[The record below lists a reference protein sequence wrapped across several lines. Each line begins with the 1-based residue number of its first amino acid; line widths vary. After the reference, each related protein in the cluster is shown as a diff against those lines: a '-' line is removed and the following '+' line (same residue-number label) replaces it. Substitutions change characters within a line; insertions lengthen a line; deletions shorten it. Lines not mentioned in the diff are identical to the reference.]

1 MHTNTGLVA
10 FAHKALAEN
19 WGYCLGSFGNI
30 LTDAF
35 LNQKLAQG
43 GGVGA
48 YNTKHKAYLARYRN
62 KRVSDCYGLVK
73 AYVWWTGER
82 TQPKYIPSQDR
93 NQEGAYRAARE
104 KGPLSNMP
112 EIPGLVL
119 WMRGHAGIYIGNGEF
134 IECAGAPKGMVRG
147 RITNGRVVKGSP
159 FTHWFKDTYITYA
172 PAVVSMGSKGPAV
185 SALQTDLNKLGY
197 KLAVDSSFGPAT
209 DKAVRDFQRK
219 NGLAVDGIAGPATL
233 DTIKNML
240 SRMGGGLIKVDFLG
254 QSVTIKGSLENGTNY
269 VKVGLNNVPVRALFE
284 AMGFKVGWDQGTQT
298 ILVRK

>member
-48 YNTKHKAYLARYRN
+48 YNSKHKAYLARYRN

-104 KGPLSNMP
+104 KGPLNNMP

-147 RITNGRVVKGSP
+147 RITNGRVVKGSR
-159 FTHWFKDTYITYA
+159 FTHWFKDTYINY
-172 PAVVSMGSKGPAV
+172 VEGKQENKVKLNIRGKAV
-185 SALQTDLNKLGY
+185 S
-197 KLAVDSSFGPAT
+197 
-209 DKAVRDFQRK
+209 
-219 NGLAVDGIAGPATL
+219 VDGTL
-233 DTIKNML
+233 I
-240 SRMGGGLIKVDFLG
+240 S
-254 QSVTIKGSLENGTNY
+254 GTNF
-269 VKVGLNNVPVRALFE
+269 VIIDGREVDIRSVAAALGLDVS
-284 AMGFKVGWDQGTQT
+284 WDNTTQT
-298 ILVRK
+298 VMLK